1 MNDYLVGREPFDG
14 SVYRNRNKPTR
25 NRKLKAMKNM
35 TKLKLSLTSLALAL
49 PLVTS
54 GCSHSSPQA
63 DNMSSNSMATHATD
77 NMTPSQMG
85 HMESN
90 SMNMAGSSMN
100 NMTSN
105 KMNMA
110 NSPQT
115 GNMMSDSMRA
125 TNQSK

>member
-1 MNDYLVGREPFDG
+1 MNDSLAERELFDG
-14 SVYRNRNKPTR
+14 SVYLKQKQTNK
-25 NRKLKAMKNM
+25 KIDAMNNM
-35 TKLKLSLTSLALAL
+35 TRFNLSFTALAL
-49 PLVTS
+49 TLPLAIS
-54 GCSHSSPQA
+54 GCGHSSPQA